1 MAISGAAVSSNM
13 GSQSVAVL
21 APTLT
26 LLNFRLGY
34 WMVNPQFIDI
44 PKPVF
49 RGIVKDLW
57 TYFKESWPK
66 RQSRGFVASMLTPV
80 KGFWSWLRGNE
91 KDGIPRKL
99 GLNAQH
105 QLKIILRILSKVLKL
120 YVISEMFGRLD
131 ETKPHIYLTDGGHIE
146 NLGLY
151 QLLKRGCREIIVID
165 GEADPEMAFNALAI
179 VQRYARIDLG
189 VRIDL
194 PWQEIAKTSNAVTAA
209 AEAGQ
214 SIAPEKGPHSALGV
228 IHYPDG
234 EDGLLLYVKSSLTG
248 DESDYVMNYKQRN
261 SMFPH
266 ESTGDQF
273 FSEEQFEVYRALG
286 FHAVENFFSD
296 DQTFAWSP
304 ERLKAR
310 KFPHKVT
317 GPLGARL
324 KETIDKMKPPAP
336 KRQFNL

>member
-1 MAISGAAVSSNM
+1 
-13 GSQSVAVL
+13 
-21 APTLT
+21 
-26 LLNFRLGY
+26 
-34 WMVNPQFIDI
+34 
-44 PKPVF
+44 
-49 RGIVKDLW
+49 
-57 TYFKESWPK
+57 
-66 RQSRGFVASMLTPV
+66 ML
-80 KGFWSWLRGNE
+80 
-91 KDGIPRKL
+91 
-99 GLNAQH
+99 
-105 QLKIILRILSKVLKL
+105 
-120 YVISEMFGRLD
+120 GRLD
-131 ETKPHIYLTDGGHIE
+131 ETKSHIYLTDGGHIE

-151 QLLKRGCREIIVID
+151 QLLKRGCRQIIAID

-194 PWQEIAKTSNAVTAA
+194 PWQEIAKISNAVTAA

-214 SIAPEKGPHSALGV
+214 PIPPEKGPHSALGV

-234 EDGLLLYVKSSLTG
+234 KDGLLLYVKSSLTG

-261 SMFPH
+261 STFPH

-304 ERLKAR
+304 ERLKA
-310 KFPHKVT
+310 
-317 GPLGARL
+317 LGTFASAKDARSYFL
-324 KETIDKMKPPAP
+324 NQIKPPPTP
-336 KRQFNL
+336 KRGWLNL